1 MTGQTLHSLGELG
14 DAMKAKEPKTINRH
28 PAETSE
34 PIFVKKLVAILNDNA
49 SDAARQLAMSPSH
62 ISEGIRRNSIRTVT
76 ELAAKG
82 LVLEMERESTRPMF
96 YFVEVRSGQKDVFDA
111 FLRGMNLKA
120 TVL

>member
-14 DAMKAKEPKTINRH
+14 DAMKGKEKRTVHRNPT
-28 PAETSE
+28 ETSE
-34 PIFVKKLVAILNDNA
+34 PVYVKKLVAILGDNA
-49 SDAARQLAMSPSH
+49 SEAARRLAMSPGH
-62 ISEGIRRNSIRTVT
+62 ISDGIRQNSIRTVT

-82 LVLEMERESTRPMF
+82 VVMEMEHSKARPLF
-96 YFVEVRSGQKDVFDA
+96 YFVEVHNGQKDVLDA